1 MYDAPVLVKPWY
13 TVLGSK
19 IEQLADDHHSK
30 PACLVELSRLFQS
43 VGNSVRQ
50 KQLLTDALK
59 LVREQGDN
67 FQVTRTLLWLSR
79 ANKRLGHYKEGIQQ
93 IEESM
98 ALCEPGDT
106 INQAICQRDLARL
119 LYLIGQIP
127 AAEKAASC
135 TINLLLEKGQEFLV
149 CQFH

>member
-1 MYDAPVLVKPWY
+1 MNIEYLLNVFVSIDANSDVVWDTSAHFMMHLYWYKPRY

-19 IEQLADDHHSK
+19 IEQLADDHRSK

-67 FQVTRTLLWLSR
+67 FQVAHTLLWLSH
-79 ANKRLGHYKEGIQQ
+79 ANKWLGHYKEGIHVTNTQ
-93 IEESM
+93 
-98 ALCEPGDT
+98 T
-106 INQAICQRDLARL
+106 
-119 LYLIGQIP
+119 
-127 AAEKAASC
+127 
-135 TINLLLEKGQEFLV
+135 
-149 CQFH
+149 H